1 MKRGVSL
8 YSYQQ
13 SQFFKESTLES
24 QLNEVANNLYGADGI
39 ELIDEMSIKYPVP
52 DKAFMQ
58 RWYRLIDIHGLNPV
72 AMDVSMDVLQFR
84 SHVMSHEECAERLR
98 SDIKLAKT
106 LGFSIVRVLS
116 IVPLDVMV
124 KACHWLK
131 LLIFAS
137 VKRFTSRCL

>member
-124 KACHWLK
+124 KALPLAEALDIRIGK
-131 LLIFAS
+131 EI
-137 VKRFTSRCL
+137 